1 MNAWFGPDVSLWFT
15 YLSMFSLLAT
25 TAPLAQR
32 GVHKTAVVG
41 AHAGT
46 IGVGVLLLVLGGIAV
61 LAQQAGHVIFPLLFS
76 GTVLTAVVS
85 SVMPVTL
92 RAYRDAET
100 RKIVAKDL

>member
-15 YLSMFSLLAT
+15 YRSMFSLLAT

-41 AHAGT
+41 AHACT
-46 IGVGVLLLVLGGIAV
+46 IGVGVLLLALGGIAL
-61 LAQQAGHVIFPLLFS
+61 LAQQPGYVTFPLFFTGILI
-76 GTVLTAVVS
+76 TAVVG
-85 SVMPVTL
+85 SVMPVTM
-92 RAYRDAET
+92 RAYRDAEA

>member
-41 AHAGT
+41 AHVGT
-46 IGVGVLLLVLGGIAV
+46 IGVGVLLLAFGGIAV
-61 LAQQAGHVIFPLLFS
+61 LAQQPGYVSFPLLFS
-76 GTVLTAVVS
+76 GIVLTAVVS
-85 SVMPVTL
+85 SVLPVTL
-92 RAYRDAET
+92 RAYRDAEA
-100 RKIVAKDL
+100 RKIVARDL